1 MSALELHNYLDL
13 NVMWDKR
20 GRRQKLVCANS
31 AGATQKAG
39 VMKIPILL
47 QRLVCLFTEDVLS
60 TTTADTQKTWTFN
73 IPTKRP
79 TPSIH
84 LGFST
89 WRDSSIPPGRCG
101 KLWWSSTWP
110 TNLL

>member
-1 MSALELHNYLDL
+1 MWVRGCLHL
-13 NVMWDKR
+13 NFITTWISMLCGTR
-20 GRRQKLVCANS
+20 GAEGRSLFAPNLT
-31 AGATQKAG
+31 GATQKAG

-101 KLWWSSTWP
+101 KLW
-110 TNLL
+110 

>member
-47 QRLVCLFTEDVLS
+47 QRLVCLFTRTCCQQQLPILKKPGHLISPPSVRLRRYTSDFPLGGIQVSLRGGVENFGD
-60 TTTADTQKTWTFN
+60 
-73 IPTKRP
+73 RP
-79 TPSIH
+79 
-84 LGFST
+84 LGQLT
-89 WRDSSIPPGRCG
+89 C
-101 KLWWSSTWP
+101 
-110 TNLL
+110 